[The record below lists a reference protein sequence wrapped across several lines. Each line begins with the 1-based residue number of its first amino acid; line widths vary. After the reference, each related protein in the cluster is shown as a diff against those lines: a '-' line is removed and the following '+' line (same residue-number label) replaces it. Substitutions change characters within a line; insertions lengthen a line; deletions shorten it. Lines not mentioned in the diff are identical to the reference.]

1 MLSLALF
8 MRETTI
14 RSRNVMRITR
24 MPIDCE
30 RNNKISSEKGCYLI
44 ANIPCKEL
52 SLGQAVSPQR
62 CLQHRDSKQTVTQ
75 KFQDDHPP
83 IKMWIDFLVHNDR
96 IPRPSDI
103 MFGRSF
109 RYRANASITHDLEN
123 KVVSTITSIFR
134 DCKGGGK
141 V

>member
-1 MLSLALF
+1 

-30 RNNKISSEKGCYLI
+30 RNNKVSSEKGYYILG
-44 ANIPCKEL
+44 NIPCKEL
-52 SLGQAVSPQR
+52 SLGQAVSPQG

-75 KFQDDHPP
+75 KFRDDDPP
-83 IKMWIDFLVHNDR
+83 IRMWIDFLLHNDR
-96 IPRPSDI
+96 IARRGDI
-103 MFGRSF
+103 MFGRSL
-109 RYRANASITHDLEN
+109 RYRANATITHDLEN